1 MAEWV
6 CHSGARAQRGNPES
20 KNTGFRN
27 MDSGL
32 APSGRPGMTKA
43 WRRIAMAL
51 TQELGRFVA
60 TLSFEKLPPEAVE
73 IARTGFID
81 TVATLIA
88 GAHDP
93 APQLLRKGLQPAP
106 GAASLYFSGETATA
120 PEAAWINGTAGHA
133 LDYDDVGCR
142 GHVSTVLV
150 PAILAEAE
158 TLGLGG
164 REMFAAYVAGY
175 ETWAEL
181 SRRDP
186 GHHHRKGW
194 HPTGIFG
201 AIGAGAACAVLRRLT
216 AEQATATIA
225 LSASQAG
232 GIMANFGTMTKPFH
246 AGRAAHAGLISA
258 RLAELGFTAS
268 PDALDHPQGF
278 LSAVSP
284 EGKADRDGPSP
295 AFGEDWHIVKQRL
308 SIKKYP
314 ACYCT
319 HRSLDGM
326 LDLLAQHP
334 LKPADIAQITVSL
347 SQTHSLILR
356 NHTPQTGLEG
366 KFSMEFAMAAAV
378 ISRRASLGEYT
389 DEFVRRPEVQQ
400 LMRKVRLVTNE
411 NYDPVQIGAS
421 VYDQVTVELANGE
434 RLESEKVKRARG
446 HAELPLGEAE
456 LFDKFRTCP
465 DAGHAR
471 ISPERLFD
479 RLRNLEKISAGE
491 LTAVN

>member
-1 MAEWV
+1 
-6 CHSGARAQRGNPES
+6 
-20 KNTGFRN
+20 

-32 APSGRPGMTKA
+32 DPLGRPGMTKA

-60 TLSFEKLPPEAVE
+60 GLTFDKLPPDAVE

-81 TVATLIA
+81 TIATMLA

-93 APQLLRKGLQPAP
+93 APQLLRKGLAP
-106 GAASLYFSGETATA
+106 GTGPASLYFSGESCAA

-158 TLGLGG
+158 TLELGG

-186 GHHHRKGW
+186 GHHHAKGW

-201 AIGAGAACAVLRRLT
+201 AIGAGAACANLRRLDPKR
-216 AEQATATIA
+216 ATMAIA

-246 AGRAAHAGLISA
+246 AGRAAHAGLVSA
-258 RLAELGFTAS
+258 RLAELGFTAAA
-268 PDALDHPQGF
+268 DALEHPQGF

-284 EGKADRDGPSP
+284 EGKADREGAVPP
-295 AFGEDWHIVKQRL
+295 LGEEWQIVRQGI

-319 HRSLDGM
+319 HRALAGM
-326 LDLLAQHP
+326 LELLGRHP
-334 LKPADIAQITVSL
+334 LKPAEIARITVVISK
-347 SQTHSLILR
+347 THSLILR
-356 NHTPQTGLEG
+356 NHAPQTG
-366 KFSMEFAMAAAV
+366 
-378 ISRRASLGEYT
+378 
-389 DEFVRRPEVQQ
+389 
-400 LMRKVRLVTNE
+400 
-411 NYDPVQIGAS
+411 
-421 VYDQVTVELANGE
+421 
-434 RLESEKVKRARG
+434 
-446 HAELPLGEAE
+446 
-456 LFDKFRTCP
+456 
-465 DAGHAR
+465 
-471 ISPERLFD
+471 
-479 RLRNLEKISAGE
+479 
-491 LTAVN
+491 

>member
-1 MAEWV
+1 
-6 CHSGARAQRGNPES
+6 
-20 KNTGFRN
+20 
-27 MDSGL
+27 
-32 APSGRPGMTKA
+32 
-43 WRRIAMAL
+43 MAL

-60 TLSFEKLPPEAVE
+60 GLTFDNLPLEAVE
-73 IARTGFID
+73 VARTGFID
-81 TVATLIA
+81 TIATMIA

-93 APQLLRKGLQPAP
+93 APQLLRKGLQPPP
-106 GAASLYFSGETATA
+106 GKASLYFSGETAAA

-158 TLGLGG
+158 TLGPTGGLGG

-186 GHHHRKGW
+186 GHHHAKGW

-201 AIGAGAACAVLRRLT
+201 AIGAGAACANLRRLAPEQT
-216 AEQATATIA
+216 AMA
-225 LSASQAG
+225 LALAASQAG

-246 AGRAAHAGLISA
+246 AGRAAHAGLVSA
-258 RLAELGFTAS
+258 RLAELGFTAA
-268 PDALDHPQGF
+268 PDALEHPQGF

-295 AFGEDWHIVKQRL
+295 AFGGDWHIVKQRL

-319 HRSLDGM
+319 HRALDGM

-334 LKPADIAQITVSL
+334 LKPADIARITVSL

-400 LMRKVRLVTNE
+400 LMRRVRLVTNE
-411 NYDPVQIGAS
+411 DYDTVQIGAS

-434 RLESEKVKRARG
+434 RLESEKVRRARG

-456 LFDKFRTCP
+456 LFDKFRTCL

-479 RLRNLEKISAGE
+479 RLRNLEKISSSE
-491 LTAVN
+491 LTAIA

>member
-1 MAEWV
+1 M
-6 CHSGARAQRGNPES
+6 P
-20 KNTGFRN
+20 
-27 MDSGL
+27 
-32 APSGRPGMTKA
+32 
-43 WRRIAMAL
+43 L
-51 TQELGRFVA
+51 TQDLGRLA
-60 TLSFEKLPPEAVE
+60 AGLSFEKLPAEAVE

-81 TVATLIA
+81 TVAKMIA

-93 APQLLRKGLQPAP
+93 APQLLRKGLAPAP

-175 ETWAEL
+175 ESWAEL

-186 GHHHRKGW
+186 GHHHVKGW

-201 AIGAGAACAVLRRLT
+201 AIGAGAACAALRRL
-216 AEQATATIA
+216 APERAAAAIA

-246 AGRAAHAGLISA
+246 AGRASHAGLVSA
-258 RLAELGFTAS
+258 RLAELGFTAA
-268 PDALDHPQGF
+268 PDALEHPQGF

-284 EGKADRDGPSP
+284 EGRADRDSP
-295 AFGEDWHIVKQRL
+295 RPDGEWHILKQRL

-319 HRSLDGM
+319 HRALDGM
-326 LDLLAQHP
+326 LELLAKRP
-334 LKPADIAQITVSL
+334 LKAADIARITVSI
-347 SQTHSLILR
+347 SKTHSLILR
-356 NHTPQTGLEG
+356 NHTPQTGLEA

-378 ISRRASLGEYT
+378 VSRRASLAEYT
-389 DEFVRRPEVQQ
+389 DEFVRRPEVQEV
-400 LMRKVRLVTNE
+400 MRLVRVVTNE
-411 NYDPVQIGAS
+411 NYDPEMSGAS
-421 VYDQVTVELANGE
+421 VYDQVTVELASGE
-434 RLESEKVKRARG
+434 RIESEQVRRARG
-446 HAELPLGEAE
+446 HAERPLGEAE
-456 LFDKFRTCP
+456 LFDKFRTCL

-471 ISPERLFD
+471 LSPEALFE
-479 RLRNLEKISAGE
+479 RLRKLETLSARD
-491 LTAVN
+491 LTAA